1 MKAAGESGVLCDQAT
16 YDLVGDALIFQELP
30 AIKVK
35 GKTQLINI
43 YRPHMHKKKR
53 TTTEVRAAVASASS
67 ALPLVSR
74 SNNFFAECHSW
85 ARYRASHA
93 RGEGAACEGDG
104 RGICRRVRQCD
115 AEMEIARNVR
125 PSL

>member
-53 TTTEVRAAVASASS
+53 TATEVRKALPSASS
-67 ALPLVSR
+67 VVRFVPR
-74 SNNFFAECHSW
+74 SN
-85 ARYRASHA
+85 
-93 RGEGAACEGDG
+93 
-104 RGICRRVRQCD
+104 
-115 AEMEIARNVR
+115 
-125 PSL
+125 